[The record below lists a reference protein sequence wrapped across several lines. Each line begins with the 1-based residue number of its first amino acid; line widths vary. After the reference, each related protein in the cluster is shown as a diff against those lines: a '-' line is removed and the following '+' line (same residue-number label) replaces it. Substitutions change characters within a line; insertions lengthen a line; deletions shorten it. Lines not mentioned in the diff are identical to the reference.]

1 MTPSM
6 RASDADRGRTVTA
19 LQQEVGS
26 GRLTLDEFSE
36 RAATA
41 YRARTVDEL
50 DALTRDL
57 PSSPPYPRATT
68 HRALA
73 PLVIVVLLV
82 LLGVGALLALGGA
95 VFAMSPM
102 AGCGG

>member
-1 MTPSM
+1 M
-6 RASDADRGRTVTA
+6 RASDADRTRTVTA

-26 GRLTLDEFSE
+26 GRLTLEEFSE

-41 YRARTVDEL
+41 YGARTVAEL

-57 PSSPPYPRATT
+57 PSSTPYPRATT

-73 PLVIVVLLV
+73 PLVIVGLLV
-82 LLGVGALLALGGA
+82 LLLGGALLALGGA
-95 VFAMSPM
+95 PFAMIPM